1 MSPTLAFLVNQLL
14 LNNELN
20 QDIFPRCAVSLA
32 SVVAHELGGGG
43 IFSPWLC
50 PQSGDAYLI

>member
-14 LNNELN
+14 LNNALN

-32 SVVAHELGGGG
+32 SVAAHELGGGG
-43 IFSPWLC
+43 VVSSWLC
-50 PQSGDAYLI
+50 